1 MKRTITFVLLL
12 GLLGTL
18 QAQTLTPRQLRKVER
33 WKAKEIKYA
42 MRTCY
47 LQAEIKEEIKRV
59 PNFEKEYVPMET
71 LGLPNTYVIQEEWLA
86 HLIQEFERNRRKT
99 LEFRYKIEEL
109 TGTVQD
115 PGISMEGQ

>member
-18 QAQTLTPRQLRKVER
+18 QAQTLTPRQLRKIKR
-33 WKAKEIKYA
+33 WEAKEIKYA
-42 MRTCY
+42 MRACY

-59 PNFEKEYVPMET
+59 PNYEKEYVPMES

-99 LEFRYKIEEL
+99 LEYRYRIEKL
-109 TGTVQD
+109 AGTTQD